1 MNGGVLG
8 TAQRIGS
15 QALSWLRDS
24 AHFGALP
31 DTTVDFADPDNAY
44 KPLGET
50 ALAASLVLREGVGGP
65 AELRTSR
72 DLLDQAWA
80 QLRHGDFLF
89 ERQLRHPMVTD
100 PVETYAHFVR
110 GGHRHP
116 GLDRIAEHLG
126 GLASTRAVEM
136 MPNRRLGVANAHRVI
151 GSGCGPADDGD
162 WAAMAADTWLGASPE
177 PWVIDWMTGYNMT
190 HTVFH
195 LTDWGA
201 RPDGLPEPLAAYLR
215 DWLPVWADVWQE
227 VAQWDLLGELLI
239 VDACLPEPVCD
250 PRTWDRLAQVQHPSG
265 LLPRDAEPVTEDPRQ
280 AFKDHEHTAVVAVV
294 ASTLTLS
301 RALGGTWSAA

>member
-1 MNGGVLG
+1 MSGTVLG
-8 TAQRIGS
+8 TAQRLGS
-15 QALSWLRDS
+15 RALAWLEGS

-31 DTTVDFADPDNAY
+31 DTTVDFADPDNGY
-44 KPLGET
+44 KPLGEL

-65 AELRTSR
+65 ADLRTAR
-72 DLLDQAWA
+72 TLLDRAWG
-80 QLRHGDFLF
+80 QLREGDVLF
-89 ERQLRHPMVTD
+89 ERQLLHPMVTD

-116 GLDRIAEHLG
+116 GLDRLAGHLG
-126 GLASTRAVEM
+126 ALASNRASEM

-151 GSGCGPADDGD
+151 GSGDRGD
-162 WAAMAADTWLGASPE
+162 WAAMAAATWLGARPE
-177 PWVIDWMTGYNMT
+177 PWMIDWMTGYHLT

-201 RPDGLPEPLAAYLR
+201 SPEGLPEPLAEYLR
-215 DWLPVWADVWQE
+215 TWLPVWAEVWQE

-250 PRTWDRLAQVQHPSG
+250 PRSWDLLARQQHPGG
-265 LLPRDAEPVTEDPRQ
+265 LLPRDADPVAGDPRQ

-294 ASTLTLS
+294 AGTLTLS
-301 RALGGTWSAA
+301 RALGGTWSAE

>member
-1 MNGGVLG
+1 MNGAVLS
-8 TAQRIGS
+8 TAQRIGT
-15 QALSWLRDS
+15 QALSWLHDS

-31 DTTVDFADPDNAY
+31 ATTVDFADPDNAY

-50 ALAASLVLREGVGGP
+50 ALATSLVLREGVGRP
-65 AELRTSR
+65 AELQRSR
-72 DLLDQAWA
+72 ELLDQAWA

-110 GGHRHP
+110 GGHRHA
-116 GLDRIAEHLG
+116 GLDRIAEHLSA
-126 GLASTRAVEM
+126 LASTRAVEM

-151 GSGCGPADDGD
+151 GSGRPRN
-162 WAAMAADTWLGASPE
+162 WAELAADTWLGASPE
-177 PWVIDWMTGYNMT
+177 PWMIDWMTGYNMT

-195 LTDWGA
+195 LTDWA
-201 RPDGLPEPLAAYLR
+201 ADPDGLPQPLAAYLQT
-215 DWLPVWADVWQE
+215 WLPVWADVWQE

-250 PRTWDRLAQVQHPSG
+250 PRIWERLSQVQHPSG
-265 LLPRDAEPVTEDPRQ
+265 LLPRDAEPVTDDPRQ
-280 AFKDHEHTAVVAVV
+280 AFKDHEHTAVVAVI

-301 RALGGTWSAA
+301 RALGGTWSAT